1 MKQKVFFYIPDFR
14 PGGAERVILNLIS
27 YIHESDAADVS
38 LVVNKRE
45 GDLLNVMPHG
55 IKIFDLN
62 SHGFFGP
69 VSRLIKLVKRERP
82 THILSTLN
90 STISVSLAKPW
101 LPSTVRSVA
110 RLSNTLGA
118 EKELLAP
125 WKRILY
131 LALHRFIFKQ
141 ADLVICQS
149 DYMLK
154 DYISNLE
161 LPEKSKGKLVRIYN
175 PILPTK
181 ATGRL
186 DEEYD
191 VVSIGR
197 LSKQK
202 DYGTLIRAT
211 AELKKKFPD
220 IRVAILGDGN
230 ERCHLEGLVGNLGL
244 THNIT
249 FTGYVKH
256 PETYIRSSKVFVL
269 CSIYEGFSNAI
280 LEALAEGV
288 PVVASDCPGGNS
300 EVIANGVNGYLV
312 EMGNYLGFATAI
324 EKILLNRDAFNAP
337 MISKEI
343 FMRFSVKKIAR
354 QYLQILSD

>member
-1 MKQKVFFYIPDFR
+1 M
-14 PGGAERVILNLIS
+14 ILNLVS
-27 YIHESDAADVS
+27 YIHESGTSDVS
-38 LVVNKRE
+38 LVVNKKE
-45 GDLLNVMPHG
+45 GDLLNVVPQG
-55 IKIFDLN
+55 IKIFDLD
-62 SHGFFGP
+62 SRGFFGP
-69 VSRLIKLVKRERP
+69 VFRLIKLIKRERP

-101 LPSTVRSVA
+101 LPPNVRSVA

-118 EKELLAP
+118 EKKLLAP
-125 WKRILY
+125 WKRIMY

-154 DYISNLE
+154 DYTTNLR
-161 LPEKSKGKLVRIYN
+161 LTGKSRKKVIRIYN

-181 ATGRL
+181 ETGRL
-186 DEEYD
+186 NEEYD

-202 DYGTLIRAT
+202 DFGTLIRAT
-211 AELKKKFPD
+211 AELKKKIPD
-220 IRVAILGDGN
+220 IRVAILGEGN
-230 ERCHLEGLVGNLGL
+230 ERTYLERLVGSLGLVN
-244 THNIT
+244 NIT

-269 CSIYEGFSNAI
+269 SSVYEGFSNAI

-300 EVIANGVNGYLV
+300 EVIANGRNGYLV
-312 EMGNYLGFATAI
+312 EVGNYVGFATAI
-324 EKILLNRDAFNAP
+324 EKVLLNREAFNGP
-337 MISKEI
+337 MISKDI
-343 FMRFSVKKIAR
+343 FERFSVEKIAR
-354 QYLQILSD
+354 QYLQYFQVEE